1 MHSYIKLILLIL
13 TFIVLPLHADEKK
26 LKVMTTFTVIAD
38 IVKNVAGDAASVESI
53 TKPNAEIHNY
63 QVTPGDLRRASGVD
77 LLIYNGLNL
86 ELWFN
91 KFFQNLDG
99 VPSVVI
105 SSDIKKISIRQG
117 PYKDKPNPHAWMS
130 PANVMIHIDNV
141 ERALSQHDP
150 QNANIY
156 ELNANIYKERLGK
169 IFGNYYQKFSELP
182 EERKWL
188 VTSEGAF
195 SYLAAEF
202 ELREAYLWPMNSDGQ
217 GTPRQIQRVIDLI
230 NEFKIPAIFS
240 ESTISPKPAL
250 QVARETGTA
259 YGGVLYVDSLSDA
272 EGPVPTYIELISE
285 TLDRIYEALSEGT

>member
-1 MHSYIKLILLIL
+1 MRSYIKLILLVL
-13 TFIVLPLHADEKK
+13 MFIVLPLHADEKK

-91 KFFQNLDG
+91 KFFQNLDD

-130 PANVMIHIDNV
+130 PANVIIYVDNV

-250 QVARETGTA
+250 QVARETGAA

-272 EGPVPTYIELISE
+272 KGPVPTYIELISE

>member
-1 MHSYIKLILLIL
+1 MRRYIKLILLIL

-130 PANVMIHIDNV
+130 PANVMIYVDNV

-156 ELNANIYKERLGK
+156 ELNANIYKERLSK

-250 QVARETGTA
+250 QVARETGAA

-272 EGPVPTYIELISE
+272 KGPVPTYIELISE

>member
-130 PANVMIHIDNV
+130 PANVMIYVDNV

-250 QVARETGTA
+250 QVARETGAA

-272 EGPVPTYIELISE
+272 KGPVPTYIELISE

>member
-1 MHSYIKLILLIL
+1 MRSYIKLILLIL
-13 TFIVLPLHADEKK
+13 TFIVIPLHADEKK

-105 SSDIKKISIRQG
+105 SSDIKEISIRQG

-130 PANVMIHIDNV
+130 PANVMIYVDNV

-156 ELNANIYKERLGK
+156 ELNANNYKERLSK

-250 QVARETGTA
+250 QVARETGAA

-272 EGPVPTYIELISE
+272 KGPVPTYIELISE